1 MQYTSGSTA
10 NPRGVV
16 LSMRN
21 VTENVDQIIRN
32 YFRHEGGAPR
42 LPSSVVSWL
51 PLYHDMG
58 LMVGLFI
65 PLFVGCPVIL
75 TSPEAFIRKPARWM
89 QLLAKHQAPFS
100 AAPNFAFD
108 LAVAKTSEEDMAG
121 LDLGHVNTIIN
132 GAEQVQPNTIT
143 KFLRRFRPYNLMPA
157 AVKPSY
163 GMAEAV
169 VYLATTKAGSPPTS
183 TEFDADSLARGH
195 AELSTFETERATR
208 LIRYHSDDKEPL
220 LRIVDP
226 DSNIELGPG
235 RIGEIWIHGKN
246 VSTGYHNADDALNR
260 DKFQASIREASA
272 GTPRSPWLRTGDL
285 GFIVGDEFYI
295 VGRMKDL
302 IIQDGVNHYP
312 DDIETTVK
320 EFTGGRV
327 AAFSVSDDGVEHLV
341 IAAEVRTEHGPDKVT
356 IMDFS
361 TIKRLVVSALS
372 KLHGLHVTDFLLVP
386 PGALPKTTSGKI
398 SRAACAKQYG
408 ANKLQRSSNVP
419 MTDGSVTAD
428 KLQKWFR
435 EYLSTHI
442 ECHPNEVSL
451 DVPIRDLGLKSID
464 VLAIPGDLGDRF
476 GFCIPDLAVWD
487 NPSANDLIDSLLNQR
502 SADSLR
508 ESHGHADRNTQGR
521 GSINEP
527 VAVIGVGCRFPGDID
542 GPERLWDF
550 LTEKKCAI
558 TAYPDR
564 GFTNAGTFAESGG
577 FLKDVAGFDNRFFD
591 IPPDEALRMDPQ
603 QRLLLE
609 VSWEALEHAGIIPES
624 LRLSRTGVFVGVSS
638 TDYVRLVS
646 ASAQQKSTIW
656 DNTGGSSSIIAN
668 RISYFLD
675 IQGPSIVIDTACSSS
690 LVAVHLACRSLSTWD
705 CDIALVGGTNVLIS
719 PEPWGGFREAGILSQ
734 TGCCHAF
741 DKSAD
746 GMVRGE
752 GCGVIV
758 LQRLSDAR
766 LEGRRIL
773 AILTGSAVNQD
784 GKSNGIMAP
793 NPSAQIGVLENAC
806 KSARVDPLE
815 IGYVE
820 AHGTGTSLG
829 DRIEAHALGMVFGR
843 KRPGSGPLMIG
854 SIKPNIGHLEGA
866 AGIAGLIKAV
876 LMVER
881 GSLLPSGGFTEPN
894 PAIPFTELGLRVVDE
909 LQEWPV
915 VAGRPRRA
923 GVSSF
928 GFGGTNAHVIVEE
941 AGSVG
946 ADTVSGRADVG
957 GSGGGVVAWVI
968 SGKTA
973 SALAAQAG
981 RLGRYVRA
989 RPALDV
995 VDVGYSLVSTRS
1007 VFDHRAVVVGQT
1019 RDELLAGLAGVV
1031 AGRPEAGVVCGVG
1044 KPAGKTAFVF
1054 AGQGSQWLGMG
1065 SELYAAYPVFAEAL
1079 DAVVDELDRHLR
1091 YPLRDV
1097 IWGHDQDLLNTTEF
1111 AQPALF
1117 AVEVALYR
1125 LLMSWG
1131 VRPGLVLGHSVGELA
1146 AAHVAGAL
1154 CLPDAAMLVAARGR
1168 LMQALPAGGAM
1179 FAVQAREDEVAPMLG
1194 HDVSIAAVNGPASVV
1209 ISGAHDAVSAIADR
1223 LRGQGRRV
1231 HRLAVSHAFHSALM
1245 EPMIAEFTAVAAE
1258 LSVGLPTIPV
1268 ISNVT
1273 GQLVADDFAS
1283 ADYWARHIR
1292 AVVRFGDSVRSAHCA
1307 GASRFIEVGPGGG
1320 LTSLIEASLA
1330 DAQIV
1335 SVPTL
1340 RKDRPEPV
1348 SVMTAAAQGFVSGMG
1363 LDWASVFSGY
1373 RPKRVELPT
1382 YAFQHQKFW
1391 LAPAPS
1397 VSDPTAA
1404 GQIGASD
1411 GGAELLAS
1419 SGFAA
1424 RLAGRS
1430 ADEQLAAAI
1439 EVVCE
1444 HAAAVLGRDGAAGL
1458 DAGQAFADSGF
1469 NSLSAVE
1476 LRNRL
1481 TAVTAVTLPA
1491 TAIFDHPTP
1500 TELAQYLITQIDGH
1514 GSSAAAAANP
1524 AERIDALTDL
1534 FLQACDA
1541 GRDADG
1547 WKMVALASNTRE
1559 RMSSP
1564 VRNNVSKNVALLA
1577 DGISDVVVI
1586 CIPTLTVL
1594 SDQREYRDIA
1604 NAMTGRH
1611 SVYSLTLPG
1620 FDSSDALPQNADM
1633 IVETVSN
1640 AIIDVVGGS
1649 CRFVLSGYSSGG
1661 VLAYALCSH
1670 LSVKH
1675 QRNPLG
1681 VALIDTYLPSQ
1692 IANPSMNEGF
1702 SPNDTG
1708 KGLSREV
1715 IRVARMLNRLTAT
1728 RLTAAATYAAIFQAW
1743 EPGRSMAPV
1752 LNIVAK
1758 DRIATV
1764 ENLREERINRWRT
1777 AAAEAAYSVAEVP
1790 GDHFG
1795 MMSTSSEAIA
1805 TEIHDWISGLVR
1817 GPHR

>member
-1 MQYTSGSTA
+1 
-10 NPRGVV
+10 
-16 LSMRN
+16 
-21 VTENVDQIIRN
+21 
-32 YFRHEGGAPR
+32 
-42 LPSSVVSWL
+42 
-51 PLYHDMG
+51 
-58 LMVGLFI
+58 
-65 PLFVGCPVIL
+65 
-75 TSPEAFIRKPARWM
+75 
-89 QLLAKHQAPFS
+89 
-100 AAPNFAFD
+100 
-108 LAVAKTSEEDMAG
+108 
-121 LDLGHVNTIIN
+121 
-132 GAEQVQPNTIT
+132 
-143 KFLRRFRPYNLMPA
+143 
-157 AVKPSY
+157 
-163 GMAEAV
+163 
-169 VYLATTKAGSPPTS
+169 
-183 TEFDADSLARGH
+183 
-195 AELSTFETERATR
+195 
-208 LIRYHSDDKEPL
+208 
-220 LRIVDP
+220 
-226 DSNIELGPG
+226 
-235 RIGEIWIHGKN
+235 
-246 VSTGYHNADDALNR
+246 
-260 DKFQASIREASA
+260 
-272 GTPRSPWLRTGDL
+272 
-285 GFIVGDEFYI
+285 
-295 VGRMKDL
+295 
-302 IIQDGVNHYP
+302 
-312 DDIETTVK
+312 
-320 EFTGGRV
+320 
-327 AAFSVSDDGVEHLV
+327 
-341 IAAEVRTEHGPDKVT
+341 
-356 IMDFS
+356 
-361 TIKRLVVSALS
+361 
-372 KLHGLHVTDFLLVP
+372 
-386 PGALPKTTSGKI
+386 
-398 SRAACAKQYG
+398 
-408 ANKLQRSSNVP
+408 

-806 KSARVDPLE
+806 KSARVDPRE

-1524 AERIDALTDL
+1524 AERIDALTDV

-1817 GPHR
+1817 GPHP

>member
-1 MQYTSGSTA
+1 
-10 NPRGVV
+10 
-16 LSMRN
+16 
-21 VTENVDQIIRN
+21 
-32 YFRHEGGAPR
+32 
-42 LPSSVVSWL
+42 
-51 PLYHDMG
+51 
-58 LMVGLFI
+58 
-65 PLFVGCPVIL
+65 
-75 TSPEAFIRKPARWM
+75 
-89 QLLAKHQAPFS
+89 
-100 AAPNFAFD
+100 
-108 LAVAKTSEEDMAG
+108 
-121 LDLGHVNTIIN
+121 
-132 GAEQVQPNTIT
+132 
-143 KFLRRFRPYNLMPA
+143 
-157 AVKPSY
+157 
-163 GMAEAV
+163 
-169 VYLATTKAGSPPTS
+169 
-183 TEFDADSLARGH
+183 
-195 AELSTFETERATR
+195 
-208 LIRYHSDDKEPL
+208 
-220 LRIVDP
+220 
-226 DSNIELGPG
+226 
-235 RIGEIWIHGKN
+235 
-246 VSTGYHNADDALNR
+246 
-260 DKFQASIREASA
+260 
-272 GTPRSPWLRTGDL
+272 
-285 GFIVGDEFYI
+285 
-295 VGRMKDL
+295 
-302 IIQDGVNHYP
+302 
-312 DDIETTVK
+312 
-320 EFTGGRV
+320 
-327 AAFSVSDDGVEHLV
+327 
-341 IAAEVRTEHGPDKVT
+341 
-356 IMDFS
+356 
-361 TIKRLVVSALS
+361 
-372 KLHGLHVTDFLLVP
+372 
-386 PGALPKTTSGKI
+386 
-398 SRAACAKQYG
+398 
-408 ANKLQRSSNVP
+408 

-1777 AAAEAAYSVAEVP
+1777 AAAEAAYFVAEVP

-1817 GPHR
+1817 GPHP

>member
-1 MQYTSGSTA
+1 
-10 NPRGVV
+10 
-16 LSMRN
+16 
-21 VTENVDQIIRN
+21 
-32 YFRHEGGAPR
+32 
-42 LPSSVVSWL
+42 
-51 PLYHDMG
+51 
-58 LMVGLFI
+58 
-65 PLFVGCPVIL
+65 
-75 TSPEAFIRKPARWM
+75 
-89 QLLAKHQAPFS
+89 
-100 AAPNFAFD
+100 
-108 LAVAKTSEEDMAG
+108 
-121 LDLGHVNTIIN
+121 
-132 GAEQVQPNTIT
+132 
-143 KFLRRFRPYNLMPA
+143 
-157 AVKPSY
+157 
-163 GMAEAV
+163 
-169 VYLATTKAGSPPTS
+169 
-183 TEFDADSLARGH
+183 
-195 AELSTFETERATR
+195 
-208 LIRYHSDDKEPL
+208 
-220 LRIVDP
+220 
-226 DSNIELGPG
+226 
-235 RIGEIWIHGKN
+235 
-246 VSTGYHNADDALNR
+246 
-260 DKFQASIREASA
+260 
-272 GTPRSPWLRTGDL
+272 
-285 GFIVGDEFYI
+285 
-295 VGRMKDL
+295 
-302 IIQDGVNHYP
+302 
-312 DDIETTVK
+312 
-320 EFTGGRV
+320 
-327 AAFSVSDDGVEHLV
+327 
-341 IAAEVRTEHGPDKVT
+341 
-356 IMDFS
+356 
-361 TIKRLVVSALS
+361 
-372 KLHGLHVTDFLLVP
+372 
-386 PGALPKTTSGKI
+386 
-398 SRAACAKQYG
+398 
-408 ANKLQRSSNVP
+408 

-1125 LLMSWG
+1125 LVMSWG

-1524 AERIDALTDL
+1524 AERIDALTDV

-1586 CIPTLTVL
+1586 CVPTLTVL

-1817 GPHR
+1817 GPHP

>member
-1 MQYTSGSTA
+1 
-10 NPRGVV
+10 
-16 LSMRN
+16 
-21 VTENVDQIIRN
+21 
-32 YFRHEGGAPR
+32 
-42 LPSSVVSWL
+42 
-51 PLYHDMG
+51 
-58 LMVGLFI
+58 
-65 PLFVGCPVIL
+65 
-75 TSPEAFIRKPARWM
+75 
-89 QLLAKHQAPFS
+89 
-100 AAPNFAFD
+100 
-108 LAVAKTSEEDMAG
+108 
-121 LDLGHVNTIIN
+121 
-132 GAEQVQPNTIT
+132 
-143 KFLRRFRPYNLMPA
+143 
-157 AVKPSY
+157 
-163 GMAEAV
+163 
-169 VYLATTKAGSPPTS
+169 
-183 TEFDADSLARGH
+183 
-195 AELSTFETERATR
+195 
-208 LIRYHSDDKEPL
+208 
-220 LRIVDP
+220 
-226 DSNIELGPG
+226 
-235 RIGEIWIHGKN
+235 
-246 VSTGYHNADDALNR
+246 
-260 DKFQASIREASA
+260 
-272 GTPRSPWLRTGDL
+272 
-285 GFIVGDEFYI
+285 
-295 VGRMKDL
+295 
-302 IIQDGVNHYP
+302 
-312 DDIETTVK
+312 
-320 EFTGGRV
+320 
-327 AAFSVSDDGVEHLV
+327 
-341 IAAEVRTEHGPDKVT
+341 
-356 IMDFS
+356 
-361 TIKRLVVSALS
+361 
-372 KLHGLHVTDFLLVP
+372 
-386 PGALPKTTSGKI
+386 
-398 SRAACAKQYG
+398 
-408 ANKLQRSSNVP
+408 
-419 MTDGSVTAD
+419 
-428 KLQKWFR
+428 
-435 EYLSTHI
+435 
-442 ECHPNEVSL
+442 
-451 DVPIRDLGLKSID
+451 
-464 VLAIPGDLGDRF
+464 
-476 GFCIPDLAVWD
+476 
-487 NPSANDLIDSLLNQR
+487 
-502 SADSLR
+502 
-508 ESHGHADRNTQGR
+508 
-521 GSINEP
+521 
-527 VAVIGVGCRFPGDID
+527 
-542 GPERLWDF
+542 
-550 LTEKKCAI
+550 
-558 TAYPDR
+558 
-564 GFTNAGTFAESGG
+564 
-577 FLKDVAGFDNRFFD
+577 
-591 IPPDEALRMDPQ
+591 
-603 QRLLLE
+603 
-609 VSWEALEHAGIIPES
+609 
-624 LRLSRTGVFVGVSS
+624 TGVFVGVSS

-1817 GPHR
+1817 GPHP

>member
-1 MQYTSGSTA
+1 
-10 NPRGVV
+10 
-16 LSMRN
+16 
-21 VTENVDQIIRN
+21 
-32 YFRHEGGAPR
+32 
-42 LPSSVVSWL
+42 
-51 PLYHDMG
+51 
-58 LMVGLFI
+58 
-65 PLFVGCPVIL
+65 
-75 TSPEAFIRKPARWM
+75 
-89 QLLAKHQAPFS
+89 
-100 AAPNFAFD
+100 
-108 LAVAKTSEEDMAG
+108 
-121 LDLGHVNTIIN
+121 
-132 GAEQVQPNTIT
+132 
-143 KFLRRFRPYNLMPA
+143 
-157 AVKPSY
+157 
-163 GMAEAV
+163 
-169 VYLATTKAGSPPTS
+169 
-183 TEFDADSLARGH
+183 
-195 AELSTFETERATR
+195 
-208 LIRYHSDDKEPL
+208 
-220 LRIVDP
+220 
-226 DSNIELGPG
+226 
-235 RIGEIWIHGKN
+235 
-246 VSTGYHNADDALNR
+246 
-260 DKFQASIREASA
+260 
-272 GTPRSPWLRTGDL
+272 
-285 GFIVGDEFYI
+285 
-295 VGRMKDL
+295 
-302 IIQDGVNHYP
+302 
-312 DDIETTVK
+312 
-320 EFTGGRV
+320 
-327 AAFSVSDDGVEHLV
+327 
-341 IAAEVRTEHGPDKVT
+341 
-356 IMDFS
+356 
-361 TIKRLVVSALS
+361 
-372 KLHGLHVTDFLLVP
+372 
-386 PGALPKTTSGKI
+386 
-398 SRAACAKQYG
+398 
-408 ANKLQRSSNVP
+408 

-866 AGIAGLIKAV
+866 ARIAGLIKAV

>member
-1 MQYTSGSTA
+1 
-10 NPRGVV
+10 
-16 LSMRN
+16 
-21 VTENVDQIIRN
+21 
-32 YFRHEGGAPR
+32 
-42 LPSSVVSWL
+42 
-51 PLYHDMG
+51 
-58 LMVGLFI
+58 
-65 PLFVGCPVIL
+65 
-75 TSPEAFIRKPARWM
+75 
-89 QLLAKHQAPFS
+89 
-100 AAPNFAFD
+100 
-108 LAVAKTSEEDMAG
+108 
-121 LDLGHVNTIIN
+121 
-132 GAEQVQPNTIT
+132 
-143 KFLRRFRPYNLMPA
+143 
-157 AVKPSY
+157 
-163 GMAEAV
+163 
-169 VYLATTKAGSPPTS
+169 
-183 TEFDADSLARGH
+183 
-195 AELSTFETERATR
+195 
-208 LIRYHSDDKEPL
+208 
-220 LRIVDP
+220 
-226 DSNIELGPG
+226 
-235 RIGEIWIHGKN
+235 
-246 VSTGYHNADDALNR
+246 
-260 DKFQASIREASA
+260 
-272 GTPRSPWLRTGDL
+272 
-285 GFIVGDEFYI
+285 
-295 VGRMKDL
+295 
-302 IIQDGVNHYP
+302 
-312 DDIETTVK
+312 
-320 EFTGGRV
+320 
-327 AAFSVSDDGVEHLV
+327 
-341 IAAEVRTEHGPDKVT
+341 
-356 IMDFS
+356 
-361 TIKRLVVSALS
+361 
-372 KLHGLHVTDFLLVP
+372 
-386 PGALPKTTSGKI
+386 
-398 SRAACAKQYG
+398 
-408 ANKLQRSSNVP
+408 

-435 EYLSTHI
+435 EYVSTHI

-577 FLKDVAGFDNRFFD
+577 FLKDVEGFDNRFFD

-1817 GPHR
+1817 GPHP

>member
-1 MQYTSGSTA
+1 
-10 NPRGVV
+10 
-16 LSMRN
+16 
-21 VTENVDQIIRN
+21 
-32 YFRHEGGAPR
+32 
-42 LPSSVVSWL
+42 
-51 PLYHDMG
+51 
-58 LMVGLFI
+58 
-65 PLFVGCPVIL
+65 
-75 TSPEAFIRKPARWM
+75 
-89 QLLAKHQAPFS
+89 
-100 AAPNFAFD
+100 
-108 LAVAKTSEEDMAG
+108 
-121 LDLGHVNTIIN
+121 
-132 GAEQVQPNTIT
+132 
-143 KFLRRFRPYNLMPA
+143 
-157 AVKPSY
+157 
-163 GMAEAV
+163 
-169 VYLATTKAGSPPTS
+169 
-183 TEFDADSLARGH
+183 
-195 AELSTFETERATR
+195 
-208 LIRYHSDDKEPL
+208 
-220 LRIVDP
+220 
-226 DSNIELGPG
+226 
-235 RIGEIWIHGKN
+235 
-246 VSTGYHNADDALNR
+246 
-260 DKFQASIREASA
+260 
-272 GTPRSPWLRTGDL
+272 
-285 GFIVGDEFYI
+285 
-295 VGRMKDL
+295 
-302 IIQDGVNHYP
+302 
-312 DDIETTVK
+312 
-320 EFTGGRV
+320 
-327 AAFSVSDDGVEHLV
+327 
-341 IAAEVRTEHGPDKVT
+341 
-356 IMDFS
+356 
-361 TIKRLVVSALS
+361 
-372 KLHGLHVTDFLLVP
+372 
-386 PGALPKTTSGKI
+386 
-398 SRAACAKQYG
+398 
-408 ANKLQRSSNVP
+408 

-675 IQGPSIVIDTACSSS
+675 IQGPSIVIETACSSS

-1817 GPHR
+1817 GPHP

>member
-1 MQYTSGSTA
+1 
-10 NPRGVV
+10 
-16 LSMRN
+16 
-21 VTENVDQIIRN
+21 
-32 YFRHEGGAPR
+32 
-42 LPSSVVSWL
+42 
-51 PLYHDMG
+51 
-58 LMVGLFI
+58 
-65 PLFVGCPVIL
+65 
-75 TSPEAFIRKPARWM
+75 
-89 QLLAKHQAPFS
+89 
-100 AAPNFAFD
+100 
-108 LAVAKTSEEDMAG
+108 
-121 LDLGHVNTIIN
+121 
-132 GAEQVQPNTIT
+132 
-143 KFLRRFRPYNLMPA
+143 
-157 AVKPSY
+157 
-163 GMAEAV
+163 
-169 VYLATTKAGSPPTS
+169 
-183 TEFDADSLARGH
+183 
-195 AELSTFETERATR
+195 
-208 LIRYHSDDKEPL
+208 
-220 LRIVDP
+220 
-226 DSNIELGPG
+226 
-235 RIGEIWIHGKN
+235 
-246 VSTGYHNADDALNR
+246 
-260 DKFQASIREASA
+260 
-272 GTPRSPWLRTGDL
+272 
-285 GFIVGDEFYI
+285 
-295 VGRMKDL
+295 
-302 IIQDGVNHYP
+302 
-312 DDIETTVK
+312 
-320 EFTGGRV
+320 
-327 AAFSVSDDGVEHLV
+327 
-341 IAAEVRTEHGPDKVT
+341 
-356 IMDFS
+356 
-361 TIKRLVVSALS
+361 
-372 KLHGLHVTDFLLVP
+372 
-386 PGALPKTTSGKI
+386 
-398 SRAACAKQYG
+398 
-408 ANKLQRSSNVP
+408 

-815 IGYVE
+815 IGYFE

-1817 GPHR
+1817 GPHP

>member
-1 MQYTSGSTA
+1 MVS
-10 NPRGVV
+10 RV
-16 LSMRN
+16 LVHAYR
-21 VTENVDQIIRN
+21 V
-32 YFRHEGGAPR
+32 
-42 LPSSVVSWL
+42 SS
-51 PLYHDMG
+51 
-58 LMVGLFI
+58 
-65 PLFVGCPVIL
+65 
-75 TSPEAFIRKPARWM
+75 
-89 QLLAKHQAPFS
+89 
-100 AAPNFAFD
+100 
-108 LAVAKTSEEDMAG
+108 
-121 LDLGHVNTIIN
+121 
-132 GAEQVQPNTIT
+132 
-143 KFLRRFRPYNLMPA
+143 
-157 AVKPSY
+157 
-163 GMAEAV
+163 
-169 VYLATTKAGSPPTS
+169 
-183 TEFDADSLARGH
+183 
-195 AELSTFETERATR
+195 
-208 LIRYHSDDKEPL
+208 
-220 LRIVDP
+220 
-226 DSNIELGPG
+226 
-235 RIGEIWIHGKN
+235 
-246 VSTGYHNADDALNR
+246 
-260 DKFQASIREASA
+260 
-272 GTPRSPWLRTGDL
+272 
-285 GFIVGDEFYI
+285 
-295 VGRMKDL
+295 
-302 IIQDGVNHYP
+302 
-312 DDIETTVK
+312 
-320 EFTGGRV
+320 
-327 AAFSVSDDGVEHLV
+327 
-341 IAAEVRTEHGPDKVT
+341 
-356 IMDFS
+356 
-361 TIKRLVVSALS
+361 
-372 KLHGLHVTDFLLVP
+372 
-386 PGALPKTTSGKI
+386 
-398 SRAACAKQYG
+398 
-408 ANKLQRSSNVP
+408 
-419 MTDGSVTAD
+419 
-428 KLQKWFR
+428 
-435 EYLSTHI
+435 
-442 ECHPNEVSL
+442 NEVSL

-1044 KPAGKTAFVF
+1044 KPAGKMAFVF

-1817 GPHR
+1817 GPHP

>member
-1 MQYTSGSTA
+1 MVS
-10 NPRGVV
+10 RV
-16 LSMRN
+16 LVHAYR
-21 VTENVDQIIRN
+21 V
-32 YFRHEGGAPR
+32 
-42 LPSSVVSWL
+42 SS
-51 PLYHDMG
+51 
-58 LMVGLFI
+58 
-65 PLFVGCPVIL
+65 
-75 TSPEAFIRKPARWM
+75 
-89 QLLAKHQAPFS
+89 
-100 AAPNFAFD
+100 
-108 LAVAKTSEEDMAG
+108 
-121 LDLGHVNTIIN
+121 
-132 GAEQVQPNTIT
+132 
-143 KFLRRFRPYNLMPA
+143 
-157 AVKPSY
+157 
-163 GMAEAV
+163 
-169 VYLATTKAGSPPTS
+169 
-183 TEFDADSLARGH
+183 
-195 AELSTFETERATR
+195 
-208 LIRYHSDDKEPL
+208 
-220 LRIVDP
+220 
-226 DSNIELGPG
+226 
-235 RIGEIWIHGKN
+235 
-246 VSTGYHNADDALNR
+246 
-260 DKFQASIREASA
+260 
-272 GTPRSPWLRTGDL
+272 
-285 GFIVGDEFYI
+285 
-295 VGRMKDL
+295 
-302 IIQDGVNHYP
+302 
-312 DDIETTVK
+312 
-320 EFTGGRV
+320 
-327 AAFSVSDDGVEHLV
+327 
-341 IAAEVRTEHGPDKVT
+341 
-356 IMDFS
+356 
-361 TIKRLVVSALS
+361 
-372 KLHGLHVTDFLLVP
+372 
-386 PGALPKTTSGKI
+386 
-398 SRAACAKQYG
+398 
-408 ANKLQRSSNVP
+408 
-419 MTDGSVTAD
+419 
-428 KLQKWFR
+428 
-435 EYLSTHI
+435 
-442 ECHPNEVSL
+442 NEVSL

-705 CDIALVGGTNVLIS
+705 CDIALVDGTNVLIS

-1817 GPHR
+1817 GPHP

>member
-1 MQYTSGSTA
+1 MVS
-10 NPRGVV
+10 RV
-16 LSMRN
+16 LVHAYR
-21 VTENVDQIIRN
+21 V
-32 YFRHEGGAPR
+32 
-42 LPSSVVSWL
+42 SS
-51 PLYHDMG
+51 
-58 LMVGLFI
+58 
-65 PLFVGCPVIL
+65 
-75 TSPEAFIRKPARWM
+75 
-89 QLLAKHQAPFS
+89 
-100 AAPNFAFD
+100 
-108 LAVAKTSEEDMAG
+108 
-121 LDLGHVNTIIN
+121 
-132 GAEQVQPNTIT
+132 
-143 KFLRRFRPYNLMPA
+143 
-157 AVKPSY
+157 
-163 GMAEAV
+163 
-169 VYLATTKAGSPPTS
+169 
-183 TEFDADSLARGH
+183 
-195 AELSTFETERATR
+195 
-208 LIRYHSDDKEPL
+208 
-220 LRIVDP
+220 
-226 DSNIELGPG
+226 
-235 RIGEIWIHGKN
+235 
-246 VSTGYHNADDALNR
+246 
-260 DKFQASIREASA
+260 
-272 GTPRSPWLRTGDL
+272 
-285 GFIVGDEFYI
+285 
-295 VGRMKDL
+295 
-302 IIQDGVNHYP
+302 
-312 DDIETTVK
+312 
-320 EFTGGRV
+320 
-327 AAFSVSDDGVEHLV
+327 
-341 IAAEVRTEHGPDKVT
+341 
-356 IMDFS
+356 
-361 TIKRLVVSALS
+361 
-372 KLHGLHVTDFLLVP
+372 
-386 PGALPKTTSGKI
+386 
-398 SRAACAKQYG
+398 
-408 ANKLQRSSNVP
+408 
-419 MTDGSVTAD
+419 
-428 KLQKWFR
+428 
-435 EYLSTHI
+435 
-442 ECHPNEVSL
+442 NEVSL

-521 GSINEP
+521 DSINEP

-564 GFTNAGTFAESGG
+564 GFTNAGTFAEAGG

-1817 GPHR
+1817 GPHP

>member
-1 MQYTSGSTA
+1 
-10 NPRGVV
+10 
-16 LSMRN
+16 
-21 VTENVDQIIRN
+21 
-32 YFRHEGGAPR
+32 
-42 LPSSVVSWL
+42 
-51 PLYHDMG
+51 
-58 LMVGLFI
+58 
-65 PLFVGCPVIL
+65 
-75 TSPEAFIRKPARWM
+75 
-89 QLLAKHQAPFS
+89 
-100 AAPNFAFD
+100 
-108 LAVAKTSEEDMAG
+108 
-121 LDLGHVNTIIN
+121 
-132 GAEQVQPNTIT
+132 
-143 KFLRRFRPYNLMPA
+143 
-157 AVKPSY
+157 
-163 GMAEAV
+163 
-169 VYLATTKAGSPPTS
+169 
-183 TEFDADSLARGH
+183 
-195 AELSTFETERATR
+195 
-208 LIRYHSDDKEPL
+208 
-220 LRIVDP
+220 
-226 DSNIELGPG
+226 
-235 RIGEIWIHGKN
+235 
-246 VSTGYHNADDALNR
+246 
-260 DKFQASIREASA
+260 
-272 GTPRSPWLRTGDL
+272 
-285 GFIVGDEFYI
+285 
-295 VGRMKDL
+295 
-302 IIQDGVNHYP
+302 
-312 DDIETTVK
+312 
-320 EFTGGRV
+320 
-327 AAFSVSDDGVEHLV
+327 
-341 IAAEVRTEHGPDKVT
+341 
-356 IMDFS
+356 
-361 TIKRLVVSALS
+361 
-372 KLHGLHVTDFLLVP
+372 
-386 PGALPKTTSGKI
+386 
-398 SRAACAKQYG
+398 
-408 ANKLQRSSNVP
+408 

-435 EYLSTHI
+435 EYVSTHI

-675 IQGPSIVIDTACSSS
+675 IQGPPIVIDTACSSS

-705 CDIALVGGTNVLIS
+705 CDIALVGGTNVLTS

-1708 KGLSREV
+1708 KGLSRQV

-1817 GPHR
+1817 GPHP

>member
-1 MQYTSGSTA
+1 M
-10 NPRGVV
+10 
-16 LSMRN
+16 
-21 VTENVDQIIRN
+21 
-32 YFRHEGGAPR
+32 
-42 LPSSVVSWL
+42 
-51 PLYHDMG
+51 
-58 LMVGLFI
+58 
-65 PLFVGCPVIL
+65 
-75 TSPEAFIRKPARWM
+75 
-89 QLLAKHQAPFS
+89 
-100 AAPNFAFD
+100 
-108 LAVAKTSEEDMAG
+108 
-121 LDLGHVNTIIN
+121 
-132 GAEQVQPNTIT
+132 
-143 KFLRRFRPYNLMPA
+143 
-157 AVKPSY
+157 
-163 GMAEAV
+163 
-169 VYLATTKAGSPPTS
+169 
-183 TEFDADSLARGH
+183 
-195 AELSTFETERATR
+195 
-208 LIRYHSDDKEPL
+208 
-220 LRIVDP
+220 
-226 DSNIELGPG
+226 
-235 RIGEIWIHGKN
+235 
-246 VSTGYHNADDALNR
+246 
-260 DKFQASIREASA
+260 
-272 GTPRSPWLRTGDL
+272 
-285 GFIVGDEFYI
+285 
-295 VGRMKDL
+295 
-302 IIQDGVNHYP
+302 
-312 DDIETTVK
+312 
-320 EFTGGRV
+320 
-327 AAFSVSDDGVEHLV
+327 
-341 IAAEVRTEHGPDKVT
+341 
-356 IMDFS
+356 
-361 TIKRLVVSALS
+361 
-372 KLHGLHVTDFLLVP
+372 
-386 PGALPKTTSGKI
+386 
-398 SRAACAKQYG
+398 
-408 ANKLQRSSNVP
+408 
-419 MTDGSVTAD
+419 
-428 KLQKWFR
+428 
-435 EYLSTHI
+435 STHI

-464 VLAIPGDLGDRF
+464 ALAIPGDLGDRF

-1363 LDWASVFSGY
+1363 LDWASAFSGY

-1817 GPHR
+1817 GPHP

>member
-1 MQYTSGSTA
+1 MVS
-10 NPRGVV
+10 RV
-16 LSMRN
+16 LVHAYR
-21 VTENVDQIIRN
+21 V
-32 YFRHEGGAPR
+32 
-42 LPSSVVSWL
+42 SS
-51 PLYHDMG
+51 
-58 LMVGLFI
+58 
-65 PLFVGCPVIL
+65 
-75 TSPEAFIRKPARWM
+75 
-89 QLLAKHQAPFS
+89 
-100 AAPNFAFD
+100 
-108 LAVAKTSEEDMAG
+108 
-121 LDLGHVNTIIN
+121 
-132 GAEQVQPNTIT
+132 
-143 KFLRRFRPYNLMPA
+143 
-157 AVKPSY
+157 
-163 GMAEAV
+163 
-169 VYLATTKAGSPPTS
+169 
-183 TEFDADSLARGH
+183 
-195 AELSTFETERATR
+195 
-208 LIRYHSDDKEPL
+208 
-220 LRIVDP
+220 
-226 DSNIELGPG
+226 
-235 RIGEIWIHGKN
+235 
-246 VSTGYHNADDALNR
+246 
-260 DKFQASIREASA
+260 
-272 GTPRSPWLRTGDL
+272 
-285 GFIVGDEFYI
+285 
-295 VGRMKDL
+295 
-302 IIQDGVNHYP
+302 
-312 DDIETTVK
+312 
-320 EFTGGRV
+320 
-327 AAFSVSDDGVEHLV
+327 
-341 IAAEVRTEHGPDKVT
+341 
-356 IMDFS
+356 
-361 TIKRLVVSALS
+361 
-372 KLHGLHVTDFLLVP
+372 
-386 PGALPKTTSGKI
+386 
-398 SRAACAKQYG
+398 
-408 ANKLQRSSNVP
+408 
-419 MTDGSVTAD
+419 
-428 KLQKWFR
+428 
-435 EYLSTHI
+435 
-442 ECHPNEVSL
+442 NEVSL

-1702 SPNDTG
+1702 SPTI
-1708 KGLSREV
+1708 L
-1715 IRVARMLNRLTAT
+1715 
-1728 RLTAAATYAAIFQAW
+1728 
-1743 EPGRSMAPV
+1743 GRAFPV
-1752 LNIVAK
+1752 K
-1758 DRIATV
+1758 
-1764 ENLREERINRWRT
+1764 
-1777 AAAEAAYSVAEVP
+1777 
-1790 GDHFG
+1790 
-1795 MMSTSSEAIA
+1795 
-1805 TEIHDWISGLVR
+1805 
-1817 GPHR
+1817 

>member
-1 MQYTSGSTA
+1 
-10 NPRGVV
+10 
-16 LSMRN
+16 
-21 VTENVDQIIRN
+21 
-32 YFRHEGGAPR
+32 
-42 LPSSVVSWL
+42 
-51 PLYHDMG
+51 
-58 LMVGLFI
+58 
-65 PLFVGCPVIL
+65 
-75 TSPEAFIRKPARWM
+75 
-89 QLLAKHQAPFS
+89 
-100 AAPNFAFD
+100 
-108 LAVAKTSEEDMAG
+108 
-121 LDLGHVNTIIN
+121 
-132 GAEQVQPNTIT
+132 
-143 KFLRRFRPYNLMPA
+143 
-157 AVKPSY
+157 
-163 GMAEAV
+163 
-169 VYLATTKAGSPPTS
+169 
-183 TEFDADSLARGH
+183 
-195 AELSTFETERATR
+195 
-208 LIRYHSDDKEPL
+208 
-220 LRIVDP
+220 
-226 DSNIELGPG
+226 
-235 RIGEIWIHGKN
+235 
-246 VSTGYHNADDALNR
+246 
-260 DKFQASIREASA
+260 
-272 GTPRSPWLRTGDL
+272 
-285 GFIVGDEFYI
+285 
-295 VGRMKDL
+295 
-302 IIQDGVNHYP
+302 
-312 DDIETTVK
+312 
-320 EFTGGRV
+320 
-327 AAFSVSDDGVEHLV
+327 
-341 IAAEVRTEHGPDKVT
+341 
-356 IMDFS
+356 
-361 TIKRLVVSALS
+361 
-372 KLHGLHVTDFLLVP
+372 
-386 PGALPKTTSGKI
+386 
-398 SRAACAKQYG
+398 
-408 ANKLQRSSNVP
+408 

-1125 LLMSWG
+1125 LVMSWG

-1146 AAHVAGAL
+1146 AAHVAGVL

-1524 AERIDALTDL
+1524 AERIDALTDV

-1817 GPHR
+1817 GPHP

>member
-1 MQYTSGSTA
+1 
-10 NPRGVV
+10 
-16 LSMRN
+16 
-21 VTENVDQIIRN
+21 
-32 YFRHEGGAPR
+32 
-42 LPSSVVSWL
+42 
-51 PLYHDMG
+51 
-58 LMVGLFI
+58 
-65 PLFVGCPVIL
+65 
-75 TSPEAFIRKPARWM
+75 
-89 QLLAKHQAPFS
+89 
-100 AAPNFAFD
+100 
-108 LAVAKTSEEDMAG
+108 
-121 LDLGHVNTIIN
+121 
-132 GAEQVQPNTIT
+132 
-143 KFLRRFRPYNLMPA
+143 
-157 AVKPSY
+157 
-163 GMAEAV
+163 
-169 VYLATTKAGSPPTS
+169 
-183 TEFDADSLARGH
+183 
-195 AELSTFETERATR
+195 
-208 LIRYHSDDKEPL
+208 
-220 LRIVDP
+220 
-226 DSNIELGPG
+226 
-235 RIGEIWIHGKN
+235 
-246 VSTGYHNADDALNR
+246 
-260 DKFQASIREASA
+260 
-272 GTPRSPWLRTGDL
+272 
-285 GFIVGDEFYI
+285 
-295 VGRMKDL
+295 
-302 IIQDGVNHYP
+302 
-312 DDIETTVK
+312 
-320 EFTGGRV
+320 
-327 AAFSVSDDGVEHLV
+327 
-341 IAAEVRTEHGPDKVT
+341 
-356 IMDFS
+356 
-361 TIKRLVVSALS
+361 
-372 KLHGLHVTDFLLVP
+372 
-386 PGALPKTTSGKI
+386 
-398 SRAACAKQYG
+398 
-408 ANKLQRSSNVP
+408 

-550 LTEKKCAI
+550 LTEKKYAI

-1817 GPHR
+1817 GPHP

>member
-1 MQYTSGSTA
+1 
-10 NPRGVV
+10 
-16 LSMRN
+16 
-21 VTENVDQIIRN
+21 
-32 YFRHEGGAPR
+32 
-42 LPSSVVSWL
+42 
-51 PLYHDMG
+51 
-58 LMVGLFI
+58 
-65 PLFVGCPVIL
+65 
-75 TSPEAFIRKPARWM
+75 
-89 QLLAKHQAPFS
+89 
-100 AAPNFAFD
+100 
-108 LAVAKTSEEDMAG
+108 
-121 LDLGHVNTIIN
+121 
-132 GAEQVQPNTIT
+132 
-143 KFLRRFRPYNLMPA
+143 
-157 AVKPSY
+157 
-163 GMAEAV
+163 
-169 VYLATTKAGSPPTS
+169 
-183 TEFDADSLARGH
+183 
-195 AELSTFETERATR
+195 
-208 LIRYHSDDKEPL
+208 
-220 LRIVDP
+220 
-226 DSNIELGPG
+226 
-235 RIGEIWIHGKN
+235 
-246 VSTGYHNADDALNR
+246 
-260 DKFQASIREASA
+260 
-272 GTPRSPWLRTGDL
+272 
-285 GFIVGDEFYI
+285 
-295 VGRMKDL
+295 
-302 IIQDGVNHYP
+302 
-312 DDIETTVK
+312 
-320 EFTGGRV
+320 
-327 AAFSVSDDGVEHLV
+327 
-341 IAAEVRTEHGPDKVT
+341 
-356 IMDFS
+356 
-361 TIKRLVVSALS
+361 
-372 KLHGLHVTDFLLVP
+372 
-386 PGALPKTTSGKI
+386 
-398 SRAACAKQYG
+398 
-408 ANKLQRSSNVP
+408 
-419 MTDGSVTAD
+419 
-428 KLQKWFR
+428 
-435 EYLSTHI
+435 
-442 ECHPNEVSL
+442 
-451 DVPIRDLGLKSID
+451 
-464 VLAIPGDLGDRF
+464 
-476 GFCIPDLAVWD
+476 
-487 NPSANDLIDSLLNQR
+487 
-502 SADSLR
+502 
-508 ESHGHADRNTQGR
+508 
-521 GSINEP
+521 
-527 VAVIGVGCRFPGDID
+527 
-542 GPERLWDF
+542 
-550 LTEKKCAI
+550 
-558 TAYPDR
+558 
-564 GFTNAGTFAESGG
+564 
-577 FLKDVAGFDNRFFD
+577 
-591 IPPDEALRMDPQ
+591 
-603 QRLLLE
+603 LLE

-1817 GPHR
+1817 GPHP

>member
-1 MQYTSGSTA
+1 
-10 NPRGVV
+10 
-16 LSMRN
+16 
-21 VTENVDQIIRN
+21 
-32 YFRHEGGAPR
+32 
-42 LPSSVVSWL
+42 
-51 PLYHDMG
+51 
-58 LMVGLFI
+58 
-65 PLFVGCPVIL
+65 
-75 TSPEAFIRKPARWM
+75 
-89 QLLAKHQAPFS
+89 
-100 AAPNFAFD
+100 
-108 LAVAKTSEEDMAG
+108 
-121 LDLGHVNTIIN
+121 
-132 GAEQVQPNTIT
+132 
-143 KFLRRFRPYNLMPA
+143 
-157 AVKPSY
+157 
-163 GMAEAV
+163 
-169 VYLATTKAGSPPTS
+169 
-183 TEFDADSLARGH
+183 
-195 AELSTFETERATR
+195 
-208 LIRYHSDDKEPL
+208 
-220 LRIVDP
+220 
-226 DSNIELGPG
+226 
-235 RIGEIWIHGKN
+235 
-246 VSTGYHNADDALNR
+246 
-260 DKFQASIREASA
+260 
-272 GTPRSPWLRTGDL
+272 
-285 GFIVGDEFYI
+285 
-295 VGRMKDL
+295 
-302 IIQDGVNHYP
+302 
-312 DDIETTVK
+312 
-320 EFTGGRV
+320 
-327 AAFSVSDDGVEHLV
+327 
-341 IAAEVRTEHGPDKVT
+341 
-356 IMDFS
+356 
-361 TIKRLVVSALS
+361 
-372 KLHGLHVTDFLLVP
+372 
-386 PGALPKTTSGKI
+386 
-398 SRAACAKQYG
+398 
-408 ANKLQRSSNVP
+408 

-1363 LDWASVFSGY
+1363 LDLASVFSGY

-1817 GPHR
+1817 GPHP

>member
-1 MQYTSGSTA
+1 MVS
-10 NPRGVV
+10 RV
-16 LSMRN
+16 LVHAYR
-21 VTENVDQIIRN
+21 V
-32 YFRHEGGAPR
+32 
-42 LPSSVVSWL
+42 SS
-51 PLYHDMG
+51 
-58 LMVGLFI
+58 
-65 PLFVGCPVIL
+65 
-75 TSPEAFIRKPARWM
+75 
-89 QLLAKHQAPFS
+89 
-100 AAPNFAFD
+100 
-108 LAVAKTSEEDMAG
+108 
-121 LDLGHVNTIIN
+121 
-132 GAEQVQPNTIT
+132 
-143 KFLRRFRPYNLMPA
+143 
-157 AVKPSY
+157 
-163 GMAEAV
+163 
-169 VYLATTKAGSPPTS
+169 
-183 TEFDADSLARGH
+183 
-195 AELSTFETERATR
+195 
-208 LIRYHSDDKEPL
+208 
-220 LRIVDP
+220 
-226 DSNIELGPG
+226 
-235 RIGEIWIHGKN
+235 
-246 VSTGYHNADDALNR
+246 
-260 DKFQASIREASA
+260 
-272 GTPRSPWLRTGDL
+272 
-285 GFIVGDEFYI
+285 
-295 VGRMKDL
+295 
-302 IIQDGVNHYP
+302 
-312 DDIETTVK
+312 
-320 EFTGGRV
+320 
-327 AAFSVSDDGVEHLV
+327 
-341 IAAEVRTEHGPDKVT
+341 
-356 IMDFS
+356 
-361 TIKRLVVSALS
+361 
-372 KLHGLHVTDFLLVP
+372 
-386 PGALPKTTSGKI
+386 
-398 SRAACAKQYG
+398 
-408 ANKLQRSSNVP
+408 
-419 MTDGSVTAD
+419 
-428 KLQKWFR
+428 
-435 EYLSTHI
+435 
-442 ECHPNEVSL
+442 NEVSL

-1044 KPAGKTAFVF
+1044 KPAGKTAFMF

-1817 GPHR
+1817 GPHP

>member
-1 MQYTSGSTA
+1 
-10 NPRGVV
+10 
-16 LSMRN
+16 
-21 VTENVDQIIRN
+21 
-32 YFRHEGGAPR
+32 
-42 LPSSVVSWL
+42 
-51 PLYHDMG
+51 
-58 LMVGLFI
+58 
-65 PLFVGCPVIL
+65 
-75 TSPEAFIRKPARWM
+75 
-89 QLLAKHQAPFS
+89 
-100 AAPNFAFD
+100 
-108 LAVAKTSEEDMAG
+108 
-121 LDLGHVNTIIN
+121 
-132 GAEQVQPNTIT
+132 
-143 KFLRRFRPYNLMPA
+143 
-157 AVKPSY
+157 
-163 GMAEAV
+163 
-169 VYLATTKAGSPPTS
+169 
-183 TEFDADSLARGH
+183 
-195 AELSTFETERATR
+195 
-208 LIRYHSDDKEPL
+208 
-220 LRIVDP
+220 
-226 DSNIELGPG
+226 
-235 RIGEIWIHGKN
+235 
-246 VSTGYHNADDALNR
+246 
-260 DKFQASIREASA
+260 
-272 GTPRSPWLRTGDL
+272 
-285 GFIVGDEFYI
+285 
-295 VGRMKDL
+295 
-302 IIQDGVNHYP
+302 
-312 DDIETTVK
+312 
-320 EFTGGRV
+320 
-327 AAFSVSDDGVEHLV
+327 
-341 IAAEVRTEHGPDKVT
+341 
-356 IMDFS
+356 
-361 TIKRLVVSALS
+361 
-372 KLHGLHVTDFLLVP
+372 
-386 PGALPKTTSGKI
+386 
-398 SRAACAKQYG
+398 
-408 ANKLQRSSNVP
+408 

-435 EYLSTHI
+435 EYVSTHI

-609 VSWEALEHAGIIPES
+609 VSWEALEHAGIIPEA

-1675 QRNPLG
+1675 ERNPLG

-1817 GPHR
+1817 GPHP

>member
-1 MQYTSGSTA
+1 
-10 NPRGVV
+10 
-16 LSMRN
+16 
-21 VTENVDQIIRN
+21 
-32 YFRHEGGAPR
+32 
-42 LPSSVVSWL
+42 
-51 PLYHDMG
+51 
-58 LMVGLFI
+58 
-65 PLFVGCPVIL
+65 
-75 TSPEAFIRKPARWM
+75 
-89 QLLAKHQAPFS
+89 
-100 AAPNFAFD
+100 
-108 LAVAKTSEEDMAG
+108 
-121 LDLGHVNTIIN
+121 
-132 GAEQVQPNTIT
+132 
-143 KFLRRFRPYNLMPA
+143 
-157 AVKPSY
+157 
-163 GMAEAV
+163 
-169 VYLATTKAGSPPTS
+169 
-183 TEFDADSLARGH
+183 
-195 AELSTFETERATR
+195 
-208 LIRYHSDDKEPL
+208 
-220 LRIVDP
+220 
-226 DSNIELGPG
+226 
-235 RIGEIWIHGKN
+235 
-246 VSTGYHNADDALNR
+246 
-260 DKFQASIREASA
+260 
-272 GTPRSPWLRTGDL
+272 
-285 GFIVGDEFYI
+285 
-295 VGRMKDL
+295 
-302 IIQDGVNHYP
+302 
-312 DDIETTVK
+312 
-320 EFTGGRV
+320 
-327 AAFSVSDDGVEHLV
+327 
-341 IAAEVRTEHGPDKVT
+341 
-356 IMDFS
+356 
-361 TIKRLVVSALS
+361 
-372 KLHGLHVTDFLLVP
+372 
-386 PGALPKTTSGKI
+386 
-398 SRAACAKQYG
+398 
-408 ANKLQRSSNVP
+408 

-1283 ADYWARHIR
+1283 ADYRARHIR

-1817 GPHR
+1817 GPHP

>member
-1 MQYTSGSTA
+1 MVS
-10 NPRGVV
+10 RV
-16 LSMRN
+16 LVHAYR
-21 VTENVDQIIRN
+21 V
-32 YFRHEGGAPR
+32 
-42 LPSSVVSWL
+42 SS
-51 PLYHDMG
+51 
-58 LMVGLFI
+58 
-65 PLFVGCPVIL
+65 
-75 TSPEAFIRKPARWM
+75 
-89 QLLAKHQAPFS
+89 
-100 AAPNFAFD
+100 
-108 LAVAKTSEEDMAG
+108 
-121 LDLGHVNTIIN
+121 
-132 GAEQVQPNTIT
+132 
-143 KFLRRFRPYNLMPA
+143 
-157 AVKPSY
+157 
-163 GMAEAV
+163 
-169 VYLATTKAGSPPTS
+169 
-183 TEFDADSLARGH
+183 
-195 AELSTFETERATR
+195 
-208 LIRYHSDDKEPL
+208 
-220 LRIVDP
+220 
-226 DSNIELGPG
+226 
-235 RIGEIWIHGKN
+235 
-246 VSTGYHNADDALNR
+246 
-260 DKFQASIREASA
+260 
-272 GTPRSPWLRTGDL
+272 
-285 GFIVGDEFYI
+285 
-295 VGRMKDL
+295 
-302 IIQDGVNHYP
+302 
-312 DDIETTVK
+312 
-320 EFTGGRV
+320 
-327 AAFSVSDDGVEHLV
+327 
-341 IAAEVRTEHGPDKVT
+341 
-356 IMDFS
+356 
-361 TIKRLVVSALS
+361 
-372 KLHGLHVTDFLLVP
+372 
-386 PGALPKTTSGKI
+386 
-398 SRAACAKQYG
+398 
-408 ANKLQRSSNVP
+408 
-419 MTDGSVTAD
+419 
-428 KLQKWFR
+428 
-435 EYLSTHI
+435 
-442 ECHPNEVSL
+442 NEVSL

-1661 VLAYALCSH
+1661 VLAYALGSH

-1817 GPHR
+1817 GPHP

>member
-1 MQYTSGSTA
+1 MVS
-10 NPRGVV
+10 RV
-16 LSMRN
+16 LVHAYR
-21 VTENVDQIIRN
+21 V
-32 YFRHEGGAPR
+32 
-42 LPSSVVSWL
+42 SS
-51 PLYHDMG
+51 
-58 LMVGLFI
+58 
-65 PLFVGCPVIL
+65 
-75 TSPEAFIRKPARWM
+75 
-89 QLLAKHQAPFS
+89 
-100 AAPNFAFD
+100 
-108 LAVAKTSEEDMAG
+108 
-121 LDLGHVNTIIN
+121 
-132 GAEQVQPNTIT
+132 
-143 KFLRRFRPYNLMPA
+143 
-157 AVKPSY
+157 
-163 GMAEAV
+163 
-169 VYLATTKAGSPPTS
+169 
-183 TEFDADSLARGH
+183 
-195 AELSTFETERATR
+195 
-208 LIRYHSDDKEPL
+208 
-220 LRIVDP
+220 
-226 DSNIELGPG
+226 
-235 RIGEIWIHGKN
+235 
-246 VSTGYHNADDALNR
+246 
-260 DKFQASIREASA
+260 
-272 GTPRSPWLRTGDL
+272 
-285 GFIVGDEFYI
+285 
-295 VGRMKDL
+295 
-302 IIQDGVNHYP
+302 
-312 DDIETTVK
+312 
-320 EFTGGRV
+320 
-327 AAFSVSDDGVEHLV
+327 
-341 IAAEVRTEHGPDKVT
+341 
-356 IMDFS
+356 
-361 TIKRLVVSALS
+361 
-372 KLHGLHVTDFLLVP
+372 
-386 PGALPKTTSGKI
+386 
-398 SRAACAKQYG
+398 
-408 ANKLQRSSNVP
+408 
-419 MTDGSVTAD
+419 
-428 KLQKWFR
+428 
-435 EYLSTHI
+435 
-442 ECHPNEVSL
+442 NEVSL

-558 TAYPDR
+558 TAYPGR

-1817 GPHR
+1817 GPHP

>member
-1 MQYTSGSTA
+1 
-10 NPRGVV
+10 
-16 LSMRN
+16 
-21 VTENVDQIIRN
+21 
-32 YFRHEGGAPR
+32 
-42 LPSSVVSWL
+42 
-51 PLYHDMG
+51 
-58 LMVGLFI
+58 
-65 PLFVGCPVIL
+65 
-75 TSPEAFIRKPARWM
+75 
-89 QLLAKHQAPFS
+89 
-100 AAPNFAFD
+100 
-108 LAVAKTSEEDMAG
+108 
-121 LDLGHVNTIIN
+121 
-132 GAEQVQPNTIT
+132 
-143 KFLRRFRPYNLMPA
+143 
-157 AVKPSY
+157 
-163 GMAEAV
+163 
-169 VYLATTKAGSPPTS
+169 
-183 TEFDADSLARGH
+183 
-195 AELSTFETERATR
+195 
-208 LIRYHSDDKEPL
+208 
-220 LRIVDP
+220 
-226 DSNIELGPG
+226 
-235 RIGEIWIHGKN
+235 
-246 VSTGYHNADDALNR
+246 
-260 DKFQASIREASA
+260 
-272 GTPRSPWLRTGDL
+272 
-285 GFIVGDEFYI
+285 
-295 VGRMKDL
+295 
-302 IIQDGVNHYP
+302 
-312 DDIETTVK
+312 
-320 EFTGGRV
+320 
-327 AAFSVSDDGVEHLV
+327 
-341 IAAEVRTEHGPDKVT
+341 
-356 IMDFS
+356 
-361 TIKRLVVSALS
+361 
-372 KLHGLHVTDFLLVP
+372 
-386 PGALPKTTSGKI
+386 
-398 SRAACAKQYG
+398 
-408 ANKLQRSSNVP
+408 

-435 EYLSTHI
+435 EYVSTHI

-508 ESHGHADRNTQGR
+508 ESHGHADKNTQGR

-675 IQGPSIVIDTACSSS
+675 IQGPPIVIDTACSSS

-1817 GPHR
+1817 GPHP

>member
-1 MQYTSGSTA
+1 
-10 NPRGVV
+10 
-16 LSMRN
+16 
-21 VTENVDQIIRN
+21 
-32 YFRHEGGAPR
+32 
-42 LPSSVVSWL
+42 
-51 PLYHDMG
+51 
-58 LMVGLFI
+58 
-65 PLFVGCPVIL
+65 
-75 TSPEAFIRKPARWM
+75 
-89 QLLAKHQAPFS
+89 
-100 AAPNFAFD
+100 
-108 LAVAKTSEEDMAG
+108 
-121 LDLGHVNTIIN
+121 
-132 GAEQVQPNTIT
+132 
-143 KFLRRFRPYNLMPA
+143 
-157 AVKPSY
+157 
-163 GMAEAV
+163 
-169 VYLATTKAGSPPTS
+169 
-183 TEFDADSLARGH
+183 
-195 AELSTFETERATR
+195 
-208 LIRYHSDDKEPL
+208 
-220 LRIVDP
+220 
-226 DSNIELGPG
+226 
-235 RIGEIWIHGKN
+235 
-246 VSTGYHNADDALNR
+246 
-260 DKFQASIREASA
+260 
-272 GTPRSPWLRTGDL
+272 
-285 GFIVGDEFYI
+285 
-295 VGRMKDL
+295 
-302 IIQDGVNHYP
+302 
-312 DDIETTVK
+312 
-320 EFTGGRV
+320 
-327 AAFSVSDDGVEHLV
+327 
-341 IAAEVRTEHGPDKVT
+341 
-356 IMDFS
+356 
-361 TIKRLVVSALS
+361 
-372 KLHGLHVTDFLLVP
+372 
-386 PGALPKTTSGKI
+386 
-398 SRAACAKQYG
+398 
-408 ANKLQRSSNVP
+408 

-1348 SVMTAAAQGFVSGMG
+1348 SVMTEAAQGFVSGMG

>member
-1 MQYTSGSTA
+1 
-10 NPRGVV
+10 
-16 LSMRN
+16 
-21 VTENVDQIIRN
+21 
-32 YFRHEGGAPR
+32 
-42 LPSSVVSWL
+42 
-51 PLYHDMG
+51 
-58 LMVGLFI
+58 
-65 PLFVGCPVIL
+65 
-75 TSPEAFIRKPARWM
+75 
-89 QLLAKHQAPFS
+89 
-100 AAPNFAFD
+100 
-108 LAVAKTSEEDMAG
+108 
-121 LDLGHVNTIIN
+121 
-132 GAEQVQPNTIT
+132 
-143 KFLRRFRPYNLMPA
+143 
-157 AVKPSY
+157 
-163 GMAEAV
+163 
-169 VYLATTKAGSPPTS
+169 
-183 TEFDADSLARGH
+183 
-195 AELSTFETERATR
+195 
-208 LIRYHSDDKEPL
+208 
-220 LRIVDP
+220 
-226 DSNIELGPG
+226 
-235 RIGEIWIHGKN
+235 
-246 VSTGYHNADDALNR
+246 
-260 DKFQASIREASA
+260 
-272 GTPRSPWLRTGDL
+272 
-285 GFIVGDEFYI
+285 
-295 VGRMKDL
+295 
-302 IIQDGVNHYP
+302 
-312 DDIETTVK
+312 
-320 EFTGGRV
+320 
-327 AAFSVSDDGVEHLV
+327 
-341 IAAEVRTEHGPDKVT
+341 
-356 IMDFS
+356 
-361 TIKRLVVSALS
+361 
-372 KLHGLHVTDFLLVP
+372 
-386 PGALPKTTSGKI
+386 
-398 SRAACAKQYG
+398 
-408 ANKLQRSSNVP
+408 

-1031 AGRPEAGVVCGVG
+1031 AGRPEAGVGCGVG

-1817 GPHR
+1817 GPHP

>member
-1 MQYTSGSTA
+1 
-10 NPRGVV
+10 
-16 LSMRN
+16 
-21 VTENVDQIIRN
+21 
-32 YFRHEGGAPR
+32 
-42 LPSSVVSWL
+42 
-51 PLYHDMG
+51 
-58 LMVGLFI
+58 
-65 PLFVGCPVIL
+65 
-75 TSPEAFIRKPARWM
+75 
-89 QLLAKHQAPFS
+89 
-100 AAPNFAFD
+100 
-108 LAVAKTSEEDMAG
+108 
-121 LDLGHVNTIIN
+121 
-132 GAEQVQPNTIT
+132 
-143 KFLRRFRPYNLMPA
+143 
-157 AVKPSY
+157 
-163 GMAEAV
+163 
-169 VYLATTKAGSPPTS
+169 
-183 TEFDADSLARGH
+183 
-195 AELSTFETERATR
+195 
-208 LIRYHSDDKEPL
+208 
-220 LRIVDP
+220 
-226 DSNIELGPG
+226 
-235 RIGEIWIHGKN
+235 
-246 VSTGYHNADDALNR
+246 
-260 DKFQASIREASA
+260 
-272 GTPRSPWLRTGDL
+272 
-285 GFIVGDEFYI
+285 
-295 VGRMKDL
+295 
-302 IIQDGVNHYP
+302 
-312 DDIETTVK
+312 
-320 EFTGGRV
+320 
-327 AAFSVSDDGVEHLV
+327 
-341 IAAEVRTEHGPDKVT
+341 
-356 IMDFS
+356 
-361 TIKRLVVSALS
+361 
-372 KLHGLHVTDFLLVP
+372 
-386 PGALPKTTSGKI
+386 
-398 SRAACAKQYG
+398 
-408 ANKLQRSSNVP
+408 

-1728 RLTAAATYAAIFQAW
+1728 RPTAAATYAAIFQAW

>member
-1 MQYTSGSTA
+1 MVS
-10 NPRGVV
+10 RV
-16 LSMRN
+16 LVHAYR
-21 VTENVDQIIRN
+21 V
-32 YFRHEGGAPR
+32 
-42 LPSSVVSWL
+42 SS
-51 PLYHDMG
+51 
-58 LMVGLFI
+58 
-65 PLFVGCPVIL
+65 
-75 TSPEAFIRKPARWM
+75 
-89 QLLAKHQAPFS
+89 
-100 AAPNFAFD
+100 
-108 LAVAKTSEEDMAG
+108 
-121 LDLGHVNTIIN
+121 
-132 GAEQVQPNTIT
+132 
-143 KFLRRFRPYNLMPA
+143 
-157 AVKPSY
+157 
-163 GMAEAV
+163 
-169 VYLATTKAGSPPTS
+169 
-183 TEFDADSLARGH
+183 
-195 AELSTFETERATR
+195 
-208 LIRYHSDDKEPL
+208 
-220 LRIVDP
+220 
-226 DSNIELGPG
+226 
-235 RIGEIWIHGKN
+235 
-246 VSTGYHNADDALNR
+246 
-260 DKFQASIREASA
+260 
-272 GTPRSPWLRTGDL
+272 
-285 GFIVGDEFYI
+285 
-295 VGRMKDL
+295 
-302 IIQDGVNHYP
+302 
-312 DDIETTVK
+312 
-320 EFTGGRV
+320 
-327 AAFSVSDDGVEHLV
+327 
-341 IAAEVRTEHGPDKVT
+341 
-356 IMDFS
+356 
-361 TIKRLVVSALS
+361 
-372 KLHGLHVTDFLLVP
+372 
-386 PGALPKTTSGKI
+386 
-398 SRAACAKQYG
+398 
-408 ANKLQRSSNVP
+408 
-419 MTDGSVTAD
+419 
-428 KLQKWFR
+428 
-435 EYLSTHI
+435 
-442 ECHPNEVSL
+442 NEVSL

-1640 AIIDVVGGS
+1640 AIIDVVGDS

-1817 GPHR
+1817 GPHP

>member
-1 MQYTSGSTA
+1 
-10 NPRGVV
+10 
-16 LSMRN
+16 
-21 VTENVDQIIRN
+21 
-32 YFRHEGGAPR
+32 
-42 LPSSVVSWL
+42 
-51 PLYHDMG
+51 
-58 LMVGLFI
+58 
-65 PLFVGCPVIL
+65 
-75 TSPEAFIRKPARWM
+75 
-89 QLLAKHQAPFS
+89 
-100 AAPNFAFD
+100 
-108 LAVAKTSEEDMAG
+108 
-121 LDLGHVNTIIN
+121 
-132 GAEQVQPNTIT
+132 
-143 KFLRRFRPYNLMPA
+143 
-157 AVKPSY
+157 
-163 GMAEAV
+163 
-169 VYLATTKAGSPPTS
+169 
-183 TEFDADSLARGH
+183 
-195 AELSTFETERATR
+195 
-208 LIRYHSDDKEPL
+208 
-220 LRIVDP
+220 
-226 DSNIELGPG
+226 
-235 RIGEIWIHGKN
+235 
-246 VSTGYHNADDALNR
+246 
-260 DKFQASIREASA
+260 
-272 GTPRSPWLRTGDL
+272 
-285 GFIVGDEFYI
+285 
-295 VGRMKDL
+295 
-302 IIQDGVNHYP
+302 
-312 DDIETTVK
+312 
-320 EFTGGRV
+320 
-327 AAFSVSDDGVEHLV
+327 
-341 IAAEVRTEHGPDKVT
+341 
-356 IMDFS
+356 
-361 TIKRLVVSALS
+361 
-372 KLHGLHVTDFLLVP
+372 
-386 PGALPKTTSGKI
+386 
-398 SRAACAKQYG
+398 
-408 ANKLQRSSNVP
+408 

-876 LMVER
+876 LMVKR

-1817 GPHR
+1817 GPHP

>member
-1 MQYTSGSTA
+1 MVS
-10 NPRGVV
+10 RV
-16 LSMRN
+16 LVHAYR
-21 VTENVDQIIRN
+21 V
-32 YFRHEGGAPR
+32 
-42 LPSSVVSWL
+42 SS
-51 PLYHDMG
+51 
-58 LMVGLFI
+58 
-65 PLFVGCPVIL
+65 
-75 TSPEAFIRKPARWM
+75 
-89 QLLAKHQAPFS
+89 
-100 AAPNFAFD
+100 
-108 LAVAKTSEEDMAG
+108 
-121 LDLGHVNTIIN
+121 
-132 GAEQVQPNTIT
+132 
-143 KFLRRFRPYNLMPA
+143 
-157 AVKPSY
+157 
-163 GMAEAV
+163 
-169 VYLATTKAGSPPTS
+169 
-183 TEFDADSLARGH
+183 
-195 AELSTFETERATR
+195 
-208 LIRYHSDDKEPL
+208 
-220 LRIVDP
+220 
-226 DSNIELGPG
+226 
-235 RIGEIWIHGKN
+235 
-246 VSTGYHNADDALNR
+246 
-260 DKFQASIREASA
+260 
-272 GTPRSPWLRTGDL
+272 
-285 GFIVGDEFYI
+285 
-295 VGRMKDL
+295 
-302 IIQDGVNHYP
+302 
-312 DDIETTVK
+312 
-320 EFTGGRV
+320 
-327 AAFSVSDDGVEHLV
+327 
-341 IAAEVRTEHGPDKVT
+341 
-356 IMDFS
+356 
-361 TIKRLVVSALS
+361 
-372 KLHGLHVTDFLLVP
+372 
-386 PGALPKTTSGKI
+386 
-398 SRAACAKQYG
+398 
-408 ANKLQRSSNVP
+408 
-419 MTDGSVTAD
+419 
-428 KLQKWFR
+428 
-435 EYLSTHI
+435 
-442 ECHPNEVSL
+442 NEVSL

-705 CDIALVGGTNVLIS
+705 CDIALIGGTNVLIS

-946 ADTVSGRADVG
+946 ADTVSGRVDVG

-1817 GPHR
+1817 GPHP

>member
-1 MQYTSGSTA
+1 
-10 NPRGVV
+10 
-16 LSMRN
+16 
-21 VTENVDQIIRN
+21 
-32 YFRHEGGAPR
+32 
-42 LPSSVVSWL
+42 
-51 PLYHDMG
+51 
-58 LMVGLFI
+58 
-65 PLFVGCPVIL
+65 
-75 TSPEAFIRKPARWM
+75 
-89 QLLAKHQAPFS
+89 
-100 AAPNFAFD
+100 
-108 LAVAKTSEEDMAG
+108 
-121 LDLGHVNTIIN
+121 
-132 GAEQVQPNTIT
+132 
-143 KFLRRFRPYNLMPA
+143 
-157 AVKPSY
+157 
-163 GMAEAV
+163 
-169 VYLATTKAGSPPTS
+169 
-183 TEFDADSLARGH
+183 
-195 AELSTFETERATR
+195 
-208 LIRYHSDDKEPL
+208 
-220 LRIVDP
+220 
-226 DSNIELGPG
+226 
-235 RIGEIWIHGKN
+235 
-246 VSTGYHNADDALNR
+246 
-260 DKFQASIREASA
+260 
-272 GTPRSPWLRTGDL
+272 
-285 GFIVGDEFYI
+285 
-295 VGRMKDL
+295 
-302 IIQDGVNHYP
+302 
-312 DDIETTVK
+312 
-320 EFTGGRV
+320 
-327 AAFSVSDDGVEHLV
+327 
-341 IAAEVRTEHGPDKVT
+341 
-356 IMDFS
+356 
-361 TIKRLVVSALS
+361 
-372 KLHGLHVTDFLLVP
+372 
-386 PGALPKTTSGKI
+386 
-398 SRAACAKQYG
+398 
-408 ANKLQRSSNVP
+408 

-435 EYLSTHI
+435 EYVSTHI

-675 IQGPSIVIDTACSSS
+675 IQGPPIVIDTACSSS

-705 CDIALVGGTNVLIS
+705 CDIALVGGTNVLTS

-1514 GSSAAAAANP
+1514 GRSAAAAANP

-1817 GPHR
+1817 GPHP

>member
-1 MQYTSGSTA
+1 
-10 NPRGVV
+10 
-16 LSMRN
+16 
-21 VTENVDQIIRN
+21 
-32 YFRHEGGAPR
+32 
-42 LPSSVVSWL
+42 
-51 PLYHDMG
+51 
-58 LMVGLFI
+58 
-65 PLFVGCPVIL
+65 
-75 TSPEAFIRKPARWM
+75 
-89 QLLAKHQAPFS
+89 
-100 AAPNFAFD
+100 
-108 LAVAKTSEEDMAG
+108 
-121 LDLGHVNTIIN
+121 
-132 GAEQVQPNTIT
+132 
-143 KFLRRFRPYNLMPA
+143 
-157 AVKPSY
+157 
-163 GMAEAV
+163 
-169 VYLATTKAGSPPTS
+169 
-183 TEFDADSLARGH
+183 
-195 AELSTFETERATR
+195 
-208 LIRYHSDDKEPL
+208 
-220 LRIVDP
+220 
-226 DSNIELGPG
+226 
-235 RIGEIWIHGKN
+235 
-246 VSTGYHNADDALNR
+246 
-260 DKFQASIREASA
+260 
-272 GTPRSPWLRTGDL
+272 
-285 GFIVGDEFYI
+285 
-295 VGRMKDL
+295 
-302 IIQDGVNHYP
+302 
-312 DDIETTVK
+312 
-320 EFTGGRV
+320 
-327 AAFSVSDDGVEHLV
+327 
-341 IAAEVRTEHGPDKVT
+341 
-356 IMDFS
+356 
-361 TIKRLVVSALS
+361 
-372 KLHGLHVTDFLLVP
+372 
-386 PGALPKTTSGKI
+386 
-398 SRAACAKQYG
+398 
-408 ANKLQRSSNVP
+408 

-1524 AERIDALTDL
+1524 AERIDALTDV

>member
-1 MQYTSGSTA
+1 MVS
-10 NPRGVV
+10 RV
-16 LSMRN
+16 LVHAYR
-21 VTENVDQIIRN
+21 V
-32 YFRHEGGAPR
+32 
-42 LPSSVVSWL
+42 SS
-51 PLYHDMG
+51 
-58 LMVGLFI
+58 
-65 PLFVGCPVIL
+65 
-75 TSPEAFIRKPARWM
+75 
-89 QLLAKHQAPFS
+89 
-100 AAPNFAFD
+100 
-108 LAVAKTSEEDMAG
+108 
-121 LDLGHVNTIIN
+121 
-132 GAEQVQPNTIT
+132 
-143 KFLRRFRPYNLMPA
+143 
-157 AVKPSY
+157 
-163 GMAEAV
+163 
-169 VYLATTKAGSPPTS
+169 
-183 TEFDADSLARGH
+183 
-195 AELSTFETERATR
+195 
-208 LIRYHSDDKEPL
+208 
-220 LRIVDP
+220 
-226 DSNIELGPG
+226 
-235 RIGEIWIHGKN
+235 
-246 VSTGYHNADDALNR
+246 
-260 DKFQASIREASA
+260 
-272 GTPRSPWLRTGDL
+272 
-285 GFIVGDEFYI
+285 
-295 VGRMKDL
+295 
-302 IIQDGVNHYP
+302 
-312 DDIETTVK
+312 
-320 EFTGGRV
+320 
-327 AAFSVSDDGVEHLV
+327 
-341 IAAEVRTEHGPDKVT
+341 
-356 IMDFS
+356 
-361 TIKRLVVSALS
+361 
-372 KLHGLHVTDFLLVP
+372 
-386 PGALPKTTSGKI
+386 
-398 SRAACAKQYG
+398 
-408 ANKLQRSSNVP
+408 
-419 MTDGSVTAD
+419 
-428 KLQKWFR
+428 
-435 EYLSTHI
+435 
-442 ECHPNEVSL
+442 NEVSL

-1411 GGAELLAS
+1411 AGAELLAS

-1817 GPHR
+1817 GPHP

>member
-1 MQYTSGSTA
+1 
-10 NPRGVV
+10 
-16 LSMRN
+16 
-21 VTENVDQIIRN
+21 
-32 YFRHEGGAPR
+32 
-42 LPSSVVSWL
+42 
-51 PLYHDMG
+51 
-58 LMVGLFI
+58 
-65 PLFVGCPVIL
+65 
-75 TSPEAFIRKPARWM
+75 
-89 QLLAKHQAPFS
+89 
-100 AAPNFAFD
+100 
-108 LAVAKTSEEDMAG
+108 
-121 LDLGHVNTIIN
+121 
-132 GAEQVQPNTIT
+132 
-143 KFLRRFRPYNLMPA
+143 
-157 AVKPSY
+157 
-163 GMAEAV
+163 
-169 VYLATTKAGSPPTS
+169 
-183 TEFDADSLARGH
+183 
-195 AELSTFETERATR
+195 
-208 LIRYHSDDKEPL
+208 
-220 LRIVDP
+220 
-226 DSNIELGPG
+226 
-235 RIGEIWIHGKN
+235 
-246 VSTGYHNADDALNR
+246 
-260 DKFQASIREASA
+260 
-272 GTPRSPWLRTGDL
+272 
-285 GFIVGDEFYI
+285 
-295 VGRMKDL
+295 
-302 IIQDGVNHYP
+302 
-312 DDIETTVK
+312 
-320 EFTGGRV
+320 
-327 AAFSVSDDGVEHLV
+327 
-341 IAAEVRTEHGPDKVT
+341 
-356 IMDFS
+356 
-361 TIKRLVVSALS
+361 
-372 KLHGLHVTDFLLVP
+372 
-386 PGALPKTTSGKI
+386 
-398 SRAACAKQYG
+398 
-408 ANKLQRSSNVP
+408 

-1231 HRLAVSHAFHSALM
+1231 HRLAVAHAFHSALM

-1476 LRNRL
+1476 LRNRI

-1524 AERIDALTDL
+1524 AERIDALTDV

-1817 GPHR
+1817 GPHP

>member
-1 MQYTSGSTA
+1 MVS
-10 NPRGVV
+10 RV
-16 LSMRN
+16 LVHAYR
-21 VTENVDQIIRN
+21 V
-32 YFRHEGGAPR
+32 
-42 LPSSVVSWL
+42 SS
-51 PLYHDMG
+51 
-58 LMVGLFI
+58 
-65 PLFVGCPVIL
+65 
-75 TSPEAFIRKPARWM
+75 
-89 QLLAKHQAPFS
+89 
-100 AAPNFAFD
+100 
-108 LAVAKTSEEDMAG
+108 
-121 LDLGHVNTIIN
+121 
-132 GAEQVQPNTIT
+132 
-143 KFLRRFRPYNLMPA
+143 
-157 AVKPSY
+157 
-163 GMAEAV
+163 
-169 VYLATTKAGSPPTS
+169 
-183 TEFDADSLARGH
+183 
-195 AELSTFETERATR
+195 
-208 LIRYHSDDKEPL
+208 
-220 LRIVDP
+220 
-226 DSNIELGPG
+226 
-235 RIGEIWIHGKN
+235 
-246 VSTGYHNADDALNR
+246 
-260 DKFQASIREASA
+260 
-272 GTPRSPWLRTGDL
+272 
-285 GFIVGDEFYI
+285 
-295 VGRMKDL
+295 
-302 IIQDGVNHYP
+302 
-312 DDIETTVK
+312 
-320 EFTGGRV
+320 
-327 AAFSVSDDGVEHLV
+327 
-341 IAAEVRTEHGPDKVT
+341 
-356 IMDFS
+356 
-361 TIKRLVVSALS
+361 
-372 KLHGLHVTDFLLVP
+372 
-386 PGALPKTTSGKI
+386 
-398 SRAACAKQYG
+398 
-408 ANKLQRSSNVP
+408 
-419 MTDGSVTAD
+419 
-428 KLQKWFR
+428 
-435 EYLSTHI
+435 
-442 ECHPNEVSL
+442 NEVSL

-675 IQGPSIVIDTACSSS
+675 IQGPSFVIDTACSSS

-1817 GPHR
+1817 GPHP

>member
-1 MQYTSGSTA
+1 
-10 NPRGVV
+10 
-16 LSMRN
+16 
-21 VTENVDQIIRN
+21 
-32 YFRHEGGAPR
+32 
-42 LPSSVVSWL
+42 
-51 PLYHDMG
+51 
-58 LMVGLFI
+58 
-65 PLFVGCPVIL
+65 
-75 TSPEAFIRKPARWM
+75 
-89 QLLAKHQAPFS
+89 
-100 AAPNFAFD
+100 
-108 LAVAKTSEEDMAG
+108 
-121 LDLGHVNTIIN
+121 
-132 GAEQVQPNTIT
+132 
-143 KFLRRFRPYNLMPA
+143 
-157 AVKPSY
+157 
-163 GMAEAV
+163 
-169 VYLATTKAGSPPTS
+169 
-183 TEFDADSLARGH
+183 
-195 AELSTFETERATR
+195 
-208 LIRYHSDDKEPL
+208 
-220 LRIVDP
+220 
-226 DSNIELGPG
+226 
-235 RIGEIWIHGKN
+235 
-246 VSTGYHNADDALNR
+246 
-260 DKFQASIREASA
+260 
-272 GTPRSPWLRTGDL
+272 
-285 GFIVGDEFYI
+285 
-295 VGRMKDL
+295 
-302 IIQDGVNHYP
+302 
-312 DDIETTVK
+312 
-320 EFTGGRV
+320 
-327 AAFSVSDDGVEHLV
+327 
-341 IAAEVRTEHGPDKVT
+341 
-356 IMDFS
+356 
-361 TIKRLVVSALS
+361 
-372 KLHGLHVTDFLLVP
+372 
-386 PGALPKTTSGKI
+386 
-398 SRAACAKQYG
+398 
-408 ANKLQRSSNVP
+408 

-1675 QRNPLG
+1675 QRNPLR

-1817 GPHR
+1817 GPHP

>member
-1 MQYTSGSTA
+1 
-10 NPRGVV
+10 
-16 LSMRN
+16 
-21 VTENVDQIIRN
+21 
-32 YFRHEGGAPR
+32 
-42 LPSSVVSWL
+42 
-51 PLYHDMG
+51 
-58 LMVGLFI
+58 
-65 PLFVGCPVIL
+65 
-75 TSPEAFIRKPARWM
+75 
-89 QLLAKHQAPFS
+89 
-100 AAPNFAFD
+100 
-108 LAVAKTSEEDMAG
+108 
-121 LDLGHVNTIIN
+121 
-132 GAEQVQPNTIT
+132 
-143 KFLRRFRPYNLMPA
+143 
-157 AVKPSY
+157 
-163 GMAEAV
+163 
-169 VYLATTKAGSPPTS
+169 
-183 TEFDADSLARGH
+183 
-195 AELSTFETERATR
+195 
-208 LIRYHSDDKEPL
+208 
-220 LRIVDP
+220 
-226 DSNIELGPG
+226 
-235 RIGEIWIHGKN
+235 
-246 VSTGYHNADDALNR
+246 
-260 DKFQASIREASA
+260 
-272 GTPRSPWLRTGDL
+272 
-285 GFIVGDEFYI
+285 
-295 VGRMKDL
+295 
-302 IIQDGVNHYP
+302 
-312 DDIETTVK
+312 
-320 EFTGGRV
+320 
-327 AAFSVSDDGVEHLV
+327 
-341 IAAEVRTEHGPDKVT
+341 
-356 IMDFS
+356 
-361 TIKRLVVSALS
+361 
-372 KLHGLHVTDFLLVP
+372 
-386 PGALPKTTSGKI
+386 
-398 SRAACAKQYG
+398 
-408 ANKLQRSSNVP
+408 

-435 EYLSTHI
+435 EYVSTHI

-973 SALAAQAG
+973 LALAAQAG

-1817 GPHR
+1817 GPHP

>member
-1 MQYTSGSTA
+1 MVS
-10 NPRGVV
+10 RV
-16 LSMRN
+16 LVHAYR
-21 VTENVDQIIRN
+21 V
-32 YFRHEGGAPR
+32 
-42 LPSSVVSWL
+42 SS
-51 PLYHDMG
+51 
-58 LMVGLFI
+58 
-65 PLFVGCPVIL
+65 
-75 TSPEAFIRKPARWM
+75 
-89 QLLAKHQAPFS
+89 
-100 AAPNFAFD
+100 
-108 LAVAKTSEEDMAG
+108 
-121 LDLGHVNTIIN
+121 
-132 GAEQVQPNTIT
+132 
-143 KFLRRFRPYNLMPA
+143 
-157 AVKPSY
+157 
-163 GMAEAV
+163 
-169 VYLATTKAGSPPTS
+169 
-183 TEFDADSLARGH
+183 
-195 AELSTFETERATR
+195 
-208 LIRYHSDDKEPL
+208 
-220 LRIVDP
+220 
-226 DSNIELGPG
+226 
-235 RIGEIWIHGKN
+235 
-246 VSTGYHNADDALNR
+246 
-260 DKFQASIREASA
+260 
-272 GTPRSPWLRTGDL
+272 
-285 GFIVGDEFYI
+285 
-295 VGRMKDL
+295 
-302 IIQDGVNHYP
+302 
-312 DDIETTVK
+312 
-320 EFTGGRV
+320 
-327 AAFSVSDDGVEHLV
+327 
-341 IAAEVRTEHGPDKVT
+341 
-356 IMDFS
+356 
-361 TIKRLVVSALS
+361 
-372 KLHGLHVTDFLLVP
+372 
-386 PGALPKTTSGKI
+386 
-398 SRAACAKQYG
+398 
-408 ANKLQRSSNVP
+408 
-419 MTDGSVTAD
+419 
-428 KLQKWFR
+428 
-435 EYLSTHI
+435 
-442 ECHPNEVSL
+442 NEVSL

-675 IQGPSIVIDTACSSS
+675 IQGPSIVIDKACSSS

-1817 GPHR
+1817 GPHP